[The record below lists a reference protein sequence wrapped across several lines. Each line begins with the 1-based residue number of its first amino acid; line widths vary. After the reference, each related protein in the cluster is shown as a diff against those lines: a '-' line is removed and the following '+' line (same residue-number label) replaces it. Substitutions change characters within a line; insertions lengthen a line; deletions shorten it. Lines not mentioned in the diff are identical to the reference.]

1 MAELSQIAA
10 QVAHQVDLQKLANSI
25 AVDQNAVLNELSK
38 TIRDILADYE
48 YIDTKKL
55 YNEIIK
61 EITKEVNASTL
72 VITNSVQDQLFDAIK
87 EEVTFQH
94 SVLKAV
100 SSKRPLRP
108 GLDKINSAIL
118 NKPLVLNGKAMTW
131 EERIGAYQSNTLASI
146 KQRIMAGWANGEPVA
161 DITRSITGGRNVT
174 GIIDRSKSSTNA
186 LVKDLLSHSSSMV
199 KSETARQNSDIV
211 IGEKTITTLDSRTSP
226 ICQNYS
232 SQDNGGKEWIYAKV
246 GRNFPRP
253 GFHWNCRSTNIMLL
267 APEYRIDTDGQTRP
281 AVVDGKAIQV
291 PVDTSWLS
299 LAKQYPSIAE
309 QALGPTKAK
318 LLNEMSADAFHKV
331 AYNSLGEAI
340 TLEQMKN
347 NSKKV
352 ASLLK
357 D

>member
-25 AVDQNAVLNELSK
+25 AVDQNAALNELSK
-38 TIRDILADYE
+38 TIRDVLADYE

-72 VITNSVQDQLFDAIK
+72 VITDSVQDQLFEAIK
-87 EEVTFQH
+87 EEVTFQY

-131 EERIGAYQSNTLASI
+131 EERIGAYQSNTLTSI

-161 DITRSITGGRNVT
+161 DITRSITGGKNVT

-199 KSETARQNSDIV
+199 KAETARQNGDII
-211 IGEKTITTLDSRTSP
+211 IGERAIVTLDSRTSP
-226 ICQNYS
+226 ICQYIG
-232 SQDNGGKEWIYAKV
+232 SQDGYGKVFLYAEV
-246 GRNFPRP
+246 GRNFERSP
-253 GFHWNCRSTNIMLL
+253 FHWACRTVMIFVI
-267 APEYRIDTDGQTRP
+267 APEYDIGTQGQTRP
-281 AVVDGKAIQV
+281 AVVNGKAIQV
-291 PVDTSWLS
+291 PLNTGWYD
-299 LAKQYPSIAE
+299 LAKEYKSVAE
-309 QALGPTKAK
+309 QALGESRAH
-318 LLNEMSADAFHKV
+318 LLDNMSAKEFNRIAH
-331 AYNSLGEAI
+331 NSLGEAI